1 MAGQNPANGR
11 NRGRPRECTAPRRA
25 WSGRIWGRGG
35 PHDAFDLQAWLSLDL
50 NRAVIEIGDDHPR
63 APAGPGQHEHRGR
76 GSPGRGDRIH
86 PDWTEHVERRRQC
99 VGVGGRFSD
108 HCGGDHTLCGEAT
121 SRVEDV
127 AEFATAVDEELRA
140 RPACAECL
148 VIERDRG
155 EPPSGPQRM
164 PEAHPPAVAVT
175 HRRPLRA
182 PREHAALP
190 PVHEH
195 AGRPAS
201 REACDR
207 TVERP
212 ALADGAGIDLDA
224 RPEKPHAA
232 PLDVKLH
239 MLHAGGRA
247 GSGECGVVGRAA
259 LASQEPPSPHERPR
273 GEIKRLDFIV
283 EKFLNAVR
291 PVRPVPVTTDLNE
304 LIQEAMNFIGPEV
317 ADRRIAVTLDLAEGL
332 PLLHVDQDQLK
343 QVLYNLVR
351 NSCQAMG
358 SDGEITVRTGCD
370 DENVFFT
377 IADNGPGIP
386 ADQVSRVF
394 EPYYTTKKTGS
405 GLGLLIVHRIVH
417 DHGGEVEFKSR
428 EGLGTEVTVYLPRA
442 EKLMRFLPSKSEGT
456 VIDVEVEG

>member
-1 MAGQNPANGR
+1 MNPGMIDR
-11 NRGRPRECTAPRRA
+11 LLDRLDRLEPEEIQRLVLKIVQEKGFLEKVFEVLREGVVVTGAKG
-25 WSGRIWGRGG
+25 SI
-35 PHDAFDLQAWLSLDL
+35 HYINQAACDFFGLD
-50 NRAVIEIGDDHPR
+50 PK
-63 APAGPGQHEHRGR
+63 
-76 GSPGRGDRIH
+76 
-86 PDWTEHVERRRQC
+86 
-99 VGVGGRFSD
+99 
-108 HCGGDHTLCGEAT
+108 EA
-121 SRVEDV
+121 
-127 AEFATAVDEELRA
+127 
-140 RPACAECL
+140 
-148 VIERDRG
+148 IRG
-155 EPPSGPQRM
+155 EVGNLFPGLDWEEITASGGVVNRDLVVRY
-164 PEAHPPAVAVT
+164 PE
-175 HRRPLRA
+175 
-182 PREHAALP
+182 PRFLNFY
-190 PVHEH
+190 V
-195 AGRPAS
+195 
-201 REACDR
+201 
-207 TVERP
+207 
-212 ALADGAGIDLDA
+212 
-224 RPEKPHAA
+224 A
-232 PLDVKLH
+232 PLDD
-239 MLHAGGRA
+239 RD
-247 GSGECGVVGRAA
+247 SGETLVGHVIILRDQTRTVARQRQEVESGKLAAVTSLAAGVAHEIGNPLNSLNIHLQVVERKIRKRVDPD
-259 LASQEPPSPHERPR
+259 LAGELLESLEIAR

-377 IADNGPGIP
+377 IGDNGPGIP